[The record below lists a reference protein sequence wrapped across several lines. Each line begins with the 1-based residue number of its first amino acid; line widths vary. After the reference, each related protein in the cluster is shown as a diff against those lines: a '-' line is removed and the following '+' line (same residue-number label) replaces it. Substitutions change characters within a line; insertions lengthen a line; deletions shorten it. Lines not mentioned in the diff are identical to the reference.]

1 MSYINILA
9 QAAPAAPAAP
19 AVNAAPAAPAVNAA
33 PAAPAAPAAGTTQQP
48 AKAPAQPADQ
58 QGGGWFSFLPI
69 ILIIVIFYFLLIRP
83 QQRQQKEAK
92 KREASLTPGQKVV
105 TIGGIHGIV
114 REVLANDVRV
124 ELAPNVVVKFAKA
137 AIGQILTKNEE
148 GDKESK

>member
-1 MSYINILA
+1 MPVCLLSFSVLSCSLYQLSLMLPS
-9 QAAPAAPAAP
+9 QRSSLKYGSPRAA
-19 AVNAAPAAPAVNAA
+19 
-33 PAAPAAPAAGTTQQP
+33 
-48 AKAPAQPADQ
+48 
-58 QGGGWFSFLPI
+58 GGWFSFLPI

-137 AIGQILTKNEE
+137 AIAQILTKNEE